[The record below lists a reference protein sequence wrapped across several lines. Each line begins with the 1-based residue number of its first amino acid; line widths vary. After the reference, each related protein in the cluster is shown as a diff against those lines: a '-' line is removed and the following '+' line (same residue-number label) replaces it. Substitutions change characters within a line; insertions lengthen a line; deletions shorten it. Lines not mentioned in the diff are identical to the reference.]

1 MGREMDDN
9 KRQEALMRTNKVHV
23 SNVEARYF
31 DKSMNTHLLLCNG
44 K

>member
-1 MGREMDDN
+1 MGREMDDK

-31 DKSMNTHLLLCNG
+31 AKSKNTHLLWNG